1 MAALGT
7 GCHRFHVIE
16 PGGTVMEFKEVVGR
30 RRTIRYFQSWRQVER
45 EKIQIMLEAARLAS
59 CAVNATFLKAIV
71 VIRDD
76 IPRETLDA
84 IKTPVSGLNIELAPV
99 HIYTFADMGAYKGA
113 QARLK
118 KLVDVGALNA
128 THGWSH
134 KFVDEFVWPNVLK
147 PLAENSNQPS
157 VAAAAASDAGIAICQ
172 AMLAAVDEGLGVCLS
187 AFQHEHMNKILK
199 APPEWLPLWVLL
211 VGYPAESWEAGGQ
224 RPRPPIEEIF
234 FEGQYGKP
242 FKADPKVTE
251 QMRAAKMIQA
261 PAPLPWR
268 KEEIRALAR
277 MFGLPE

>member
-1 MAALGT
+1 
-7 GCHRFHVIE
+7 
-16 PGGTVMEFKEVVGR
+16 MELKEVIGR
-30 RRTIRYFQSWRQVER
+30 RRSIRYFQSWRPVER

-59 CAVNATFLKAIV
+59 CAVNATFLKAVV

-76 IPRETLDA
+76 LDRATLDA
-84 IKTPVSGLNIELAPV
+84 LKTPVSALNIELAPV
-99 HIYTFADMGAYKGA
+99 HIYTYVDMGAYLGA

-118 KLVDVGALNA
+118 RLVDVGALNA

-134 KFVDEFVWPNVLK
+134 KFVDDFVWPNILK
-147 PLAENSNQPS
+147 PLAETAQSPG

-187 AFQHEHMNKILK
+187 AFQPQVIAKVIK
-199 APPEWLPLWVLL
+199 PPEKWLPLFVLL

-224 RPRPPIEEIF
+224 RPRPPLEEQF

-251 QMRAAKMIQA
+251 QLKVAKMIQA
-261 PAPLPWR
+261 QAPLPWR

>member
-1 MAALGT
+1 
-7 GCHRFHVIE
+7 
-16 PGGTVMEFKEVVGR
+16 MEYKEVVGR

-99 HIYTFADMGAYKGA
+99 HIYTYADMGAYKGA

-134 KFVDEFVWPNVLK
+134 KFVDEFVWPNILK
-147 PLAENSNQPS
+147 PLSEECHS
-157 VAAAAASDAGIAICQ
+157 ASRWRLRPHPMRASRFVRRCWPRSTR
-172 AMLAAVDEGLGVCLS
+172 VS
-187 AFQHEHMNKILK
+187 AFASRHSSTKHINKILK
-199 APPEWLPLWVLL
+199 APPEWHSAVGAAGRLSRGIVGGRWSASASAAGRNVLRGPIRET
-211 VGYPAESWEAGGQ
+211 VQGRSQGHRANEGREDDPGAG
-224 RPRPPIEEIF
+224 
-234 FEGQYGKP
+234 
-242 FKADPKVTE
+242 
-251 QMRAAKMIQA
+251 AAA
-261 PAPLPWR
+261 VA
-268 KEEIRALAR
+268 
-277 MFGLPE
+277 

>member
-1 MAALGT
+1 
-7 GCHRFHVIE
+7 
-16 PGGTVMEFKEVVGR
+16 MELKEVVGR
-30 RRTIRYFQSWRQVER
+30 RRSIRYFQSWRQVER

-71 VIRDD
+71 VVRDQLD
-76 IPRETLDA
+76 RDTLEA
-84 IKTPVSGLNIELAPV
+84 LKTPVSGLNIELAPV
-99 HIYTFADMGAYKGA
+99 HIYTYVDMGAYVGA

-134 KFVDEFVWPNVLK
+134 KFVDEFVWPNILK
-147 PLAENSNQPS
+147 PLAGGATQAS

-187 AFQHEHMNKILK
+187 AFVQEPVAKILN
-199 APPEWLPLWVLL
+199 PPKDWMPLWVLL

-224 RPRPPIEEIF
+224 RPRPPMEEQF
-234 FEGQYGKP
+234 FEGKYGKG
-242 FKADPKVTE
+242 FKPDPKITE
-251 QMRAAKMIQA
+251 QLKAAKMIQA

-268 KEEIRALAR
+268 KEEIKALAR

>member
-1 MAALGT
+1 
-7 GCHRFHVIE
+7 
-16 PGGTVMEFKEVVGR
+16 MELKEVIGR
-30 RRTIRYFQSWRQVER
+30 RRSIRYFQSWRQVER

-71 VIRDD
+71 VVRDD
-76 IPRETLDA
+76 LDSATLEA
-84 IKTPVSGLNIELAPV
+84 LKTPVSGLNIELAPV
-99 HIYTFADMGAYKGA
+99 HIYTYVDMGAYVGA

-134 KFVDEFVWPNVLK
+134 KFVDEFVWPNILK
-147 PLAENSNQPS
+147 PLAGGATQPS

-187 AFQHEHMNKILK
+187 AFVAEPVAKILN
-199 APPEWLPLWVLL
+199 PPKDWLPLWVLL

-224 RPRPPIEEIF
+224 RPRPPMEEQF
-234 FEGQYGKP
+234 FEGKYGKG
-242 FKADPKVTE
+242 FKPDPKVTE
-251 QMRAAKMIQA
+251 QMKAANMIQA
-261 PAPLPWR
+261 SAPLPWR
-268 KEEIRALAR
+268 KEEIKALAR

>member
-1 MAALGT
+1 
-7 GCHRFHVIE
+7 
-16 PGGTVMEFKEVVGR
+16 MEFKEVIGR
-30 RRTIRYFQSWRQVER
+30 RRTIRYFQAWRPVER

-71 VIRDD
+71 VYRDQLD
-76 IPRETLDA
+76 RATLEA
-84 IKTPVSGLNIELAPV
+84 MKTPVSGLNLELAPV
-99 HIYTFADMGAYKGA
+99 HIYTFADLGAFYGA

-134 KFVDEFVWPNVLK
+134 KFVDEFVWPNLLK
-147 PLAENSNQPS
+147 PLAENPQDAR
-157 VAAAAASDAGIAICQ
+157 VAATAAADAGIAICQ

-187 AFQHEHMNKILK
+187 AFIPDAVQKVLQYPGNWM
-199 APPEWLPLWVLL
+199 PLFVLL

-224 RPRPPIEEIF
+224 RPRPALEEIY
-234 FEGQYGKP
+234 FEGKYGTP
-242 FKADPKVTE
+242 FQPDPQVTE
-251 QMRAAKMIQA
+251 KLRQAKMIQR

-268 KEEIRALAR
+268 KEEIKALAR